1 MSEAGCLGRLG
12 EEEGQ
17 QAAAEGKP
25 AIVRRGSPLHS
36 ALMWGRPCTIA
47 GSWGKARDTS
57 RDCPSCDKGSEGMWS
72 QVLLCCVPAL
82 PGDLGAGTSTC
93 AHLPGQ
99 RSPLYFSCP
108 ASLSPPF
115 PQLSQGKELLQ
126 GLQLLLT
133 CPWHVLSFPE
143 TAPCP
148 ALHILCP
155 TPFLS
160 HPQDHRPAGRQFK
173 GPGL

>member
-25 AIVRRGSPLHS
+25 AVVRRGSPLHS

-47 GSWGKARDTS
+47 GSWGKARDTF
-57 RDCPSCDKGSEGMWS
+57 RDCPSCGKGSEGRWS

-93 AHLPGQ
+93 AHLQGQ

-108 ASLSPPF
+108 ASLSPF
-115 PQLSQGKELLQ
+115 PTAITGQGATAGPSASPDLSLACAFFPRDS
-126 GLQLLLT
+126 T
-133 CPWHVLSFPE
+133 MSCPSHP
-143 TAPCP
+143 
-148 ALHILCP
+148 
-155 TPFLS
+155 LS
-160 HPQDHRPAGRQFK
+160 HSLPFTPARPQTCRKAV
-173 GPGL
+173 